1 MRRLISLLSAV
12 IATAAAVTAL
22 TISPAHAFGSETLGC
37 IISPSQATTVTQ
49 SCTTTIQSSSYN
61 ITYQVN
67 NLSGNDTFAWSVPA
81 GYPITLGCTSTAIDC
96 AISAPDTFQRIKV
109 SVVITQGSSSETLT
123 SRALIPG
130 P

>member
-1 MRRLISLLSAV
+1 MHRLTTLLSAA
-12 IATAAAVTAL
+12 ITAAALTTL

-37 IISPSQATTVTQ
+37 IISPSQATTVTP
-49 SCTTTIQSSSYN
+49 SCSTTIGSSSYN

-67 NLSGNDTFAWSVPA
+67 NLSGNDTFAWSVPD

-96 AISAPDTFQRIKV
+96 AISAPGTFQRIKV